1 MWRYQRMWSRR
12 WYLWWSKTWYYM
24 YQPTRRFQVRIIG
37 GLWLEW
43 VNIELRCAC
52 DNPNEI
58 YYHEKCI
65 KKASADQS
73 AVTESNAESPFE
85 ELGQCHVDTCDGRP
99 LKYGISYAKCCCE
112 LGNKWTTGD
121 DQCSMCPQRTSPQWN
136 DLCQLEVVDFNVSW
150 LN

>member
-1 MWRYQRMWSRR
+1 MPR
-12 WYLWWSKTWYYM
+12 LK
-24 YQPTRRFQVRIIG
+24 II
-37 GLWLEW
+37 LF
-43 VNIELRCAC
+43 RCAC
-52 DNPNEI
+52 SNPNEI

-73 AVTESNAESPFE
+73 AVAESNAESPFE

-121 DQCSMCPQRTSPQWN
+121 DQCSMCPQRSSAQWD
-136 DLCQLEVVDFNVSW
+136 DLCQLEVVDFNVSY
-150 LN
+150 

>member
-1 MWRYQRMWSRR
+1 MTRY
-12 WYLWWSKTWYYM
+12 
-24 YQPTRRFQVRIIG
+24 F
-37 GLWLEW
+37 
-43 VNIELRCAC
+43 RCAC
-52 DNPNEI
+52 DNPDEI

-136 DLCQLEVVDFNVSW
+136 DLCELEVVDFNVSYPRSSVNYTV
-150 LN
+150 LSEGIRLQSKHIKTKKTT

>member
-1 MWRYQRMWSRR
+1 MNAKLLMTFVVIQDLVSHVSTNKEVSGEIRSPW
-12 WYLWWSKTWYYM
+12 T
-24 YQPTRRFQVRIIG
+24 TVRP
-37 GLWLEW
+37 
-43 VNIELRCAC
+43 NISFRCAC
-52 DNPNEI
+52 DDPNEI

-73 AVTESNAESPFE
+73 AIADQSTNAESPFE

-136 DLCQLEVVDFNVSW
+136 DLCQLEVVDFNVSYQF
-150 LN
+150 